1 MPRRISRLGGT
12 TLRRS
17 FMTNAYSPGILE
29 RGRRRLG
36 IPADTLRPP
45 LDSPLSGDARL
56 QEAAVLRHHAAILDH
71 VDSGPRELLG
81 GRGVRDTELEPDRR
95 RPPGQGQDL
104 VGVARKVLG
113 MPKNLDH
120 VGRLGEIFQPGHGQ
134 RAMERT
140 AGELRI
146 DGLDAIAARYE
157 VSR

>member
-56 QEAAVLRHHAAILDH
+56 QDAAVLRHHPAILDH
-71 VDSGPRELLG
+71 VDSGPRKLLFRLG
-81 GRGVRDTELEPDRR
+81 GRDTELEPGRR
-95 RPPGQGQDL
+95 RPAGQGH
-104 VGVARKVLG
+104 VL
-113 MPKNLDH
+113 P
-120 VGRLGEIFQPGHGQ
+120 
-134 RAMERT
+134 
-140 AGELRI
+140 
-146 DGLDAIAARYE
+146 
-157 VSR
+157 